1 MKKRIAIF
9 ISGRGSNMDAIL
21 RQMRDGILRDACKLV
36 LVFSNNPKAK
46 GLETAKN
53 AGIPTY
59 CISSQGKNREDFDR
73 EVINFLAPLK
83 IDYIILAGYMRLLSP
98 LFIRT
103 YQKRII
109 NIHPADT
116 HAFQGVGGYD
126 WAFENKLKKT
136 HLTVHYVDEGMDT
149 GDIIEQRELDI
160 SGMTSLEEIEKAGL
174 ALEHKMFSEVLKKLF
189 ENEQ

>member
-1 MKKRIAIF
+1 M
-9 ISGRGSNMDAIL
+9 
-21 RQMRDGILRDACKLV
+21 
-36 LVFSNNPKAK
+36 
-46 GLETAKN
+46 
-53 AGIPTY
+53 
-59 CISSQGKNREDFDR
+59 
-73 EVINFLAPLK
+73 INFLEPLK

-103 YQKRII
+103 YPKRII

-116 HAFQGVGGYD
+116 RAFQGVGAYD

-136 HLTVHYVDEGMDT
+136 YITVHYVDEGMDT
-149 GDIIEQRELDI
+149 GDMIEQRELDI
-160 SGMTSLEEIEKAGL
+160 SGMTTLDEIEKVGL

>member
-21 RQMRDGILRDACKLV
+21 RQTRDGILRDACDIV
-36 LVFSNNPKAK
+36 LVFSNTPEAK

-53 AGIPTY
+53 AGISSE
-59 CISSQGKNREDFDR
+59 CIISKGKKREDFDK
-73 EVINFLAPLK
+73 EVINLLEPLK

-116 HAFQGVGGYD
+116 RAFQGVGGYE
-126 WAFENKLKKT
+126 WAFKNKLQKT
-136 HLTVHYVDEGMDT
+136 YATVHYVDEGMDT

-160 SGMTSLEEIEKAGL
+160 SGMTTLEEIEKVGL